1 MKRLKDD
8 DGLAGALLR
17 SADDDAPPPS
27 SRRAI
32 GIALGLSAAPL
43 GALPAAK
50 ASAAAVKAGLG
61 LKITAVVAIV
71 GTAIGVHRVATRPV
85 EIATPLPAV
94 QPAPAPSTQ
103 VRNVIGGKAPAPPPV
118 VQPPVVIVE
127 SVPVHAP
134 PPPPHRAVAHV
145 AAPVLPPPPPVEEP
159 APPPLA
165 DEIAQLEIALA
176 AVRRHDALAA
186 LATLDT
192 YDARFPAGRLAP
204 EALAARVEAT
214 LAAGDHAHARELA
227 AHFLDA
233 HPTSP
238 LARRV
243 RALVEPR

>member
-1 MKRLKDD
+1 MNRLKDE

-17 SADDDAPPPS
+17 SADDDAPSPS

-32 GIALGLSAAPL
+32 GVALGLSAAPL

-50 ASAAAVKAGLG
+50 ASAAAVKAGFA
-61 LKITAVVAIV
+61 LKVTAVVAIV
-71 GTAIGVHRVATRPV
+71 GTAVGVHRVATRPV
-85 EIATPLPAV
+85 EVAPPPPVV
-94 QPAPAPSTQ
+94 QPAPAPP
-103 VRNVIGGKAPAPPPV
+103 PAPPPI

-134 PPPPHRAVAHV
+134 PPPPHRAAVHV
-145 AAPVLPPPPPVEEP
+145 TAPPPPPPPPEEPPP

-165 DEIAQLEIALA
+165 DEIAQLEVALA
-176 AVRRHDALAA
+176 AVRHHDPQSALAA
-186 LATLDT
+186 LDA
-192 YDARFPAGRLAP
+192 YDAKFPAGRLAP

-214 LAAGDHAHARELA
+214 LAAGDRAHARELA

-243 RALVEPR
+243 RALVESR